1 MRSTKVF
8 LCFIILLSGL
18 QVFSQRTG
26 AIILTEDSRISML
39 TCSPGEDL
47 YSVFGHSAI
56 RVTDPNHRLDM
67 VFNYGT
73 FDFST
78 PNFYLKFVKGRLDYI
93 LSTSDFFSFLYEYQA
108 DQRWV
113 IEQVLDIPLD
123 EKQFLFDS
131 LRMNYLPE
139 NRAYRYDFFFDN
151 CATRIRD
158 IFYES
163 IDSLVYKEV
172 SITANDKSF
181 RQLLTPY
188 ISHIP
193 WIRLGI
199 NLALGSLADRQA
211 TEWETMFLPDHML
224 DHFRYARLSTQES
237 PLLAYPE
244 VVILEGKDTPS
255 RKIKLH
261 DPLIVFWILFVL
273 GLVVTYFDMKR
284 NQTNKW
290 FDSVIFGFA
299 GLLGLLLTFLWFGT
313 EHTVMGNNYN
323 LIWAMPLHLAAV
335 YLMFT
340 GKSSSLVRKY
350 FFAISVLLGLTVVG
364 WRVLPQE
371 LPLPLLPL
379 ILLMILRSFN
389 ISKRYRMNPSG

>member
-1 MRSTKVF
+1 MRSTKIF
-8 LCFIILLSGL
+8 LSFILLLSSL
-18 QVFSQRTG
+18 QLLSQRIG
-26 AIILTEDSRISML
+26 SIPLTEDSRISML

-47 YSVFGHSAI
+47 YSIFGHSAI

-78 PNFYLKFVKGRLDYI
+78 PNFYVKFVKGRLDYI
-93 LSTSDFFSFLYEYQA
+93 LSTSDFFSFLYEYQV

-113 IEQVLDIPLD
+113 IEQVLDIPLA

-131 LRMNYLPE
+131 LMINYLPE

-158 IFYES
+158 VFYES
-163 IDSLVYKEV
+163 IDSLVCNEISFSDY
-172 SITANDKSF
+172 DRSF
-181 RQLLTPY
+181 RQLLIPY

-199 NLALGSLADRQA
+199 NLALGSQADRKA
-211 TEWETMFLPDHML
+211 TGWEMMFLPDHML
-224 DHFRYARLSTQES
+224 DHFRYARLNTEEA
-237 PLLAYPE
+237 PLLFYPE
-244 VVILEGKDTPS
+244 VVILEGKDVPV
-255 RKIKLH
+255 RKTKLY
-261 DPLIVFWILFVL
+261 DPQIIFWVIFVL
-273 GLVVTYFDMKR
+273 GLIVTYLDMKTKR
-284 NQTNKW
+284 SNRW
-290 FDSVIFGFA
+290 FDSVIFGFS

-313 EHTVMGNNYN
+313 DHSVMGNNYN

-335 YLMFT
+335 YLMAT
-340 GKSSSLVRKY
+340 GKASSLVRKY
-350 FFAISVLLGLTVVG
+350 FFVISVLLMLTVVG

-371 LPLPLLPL
+371 LPQPLLPL

-389 ISKRYRMNPSG
+389 ISKRYQMNPSG